1 VGTSY
6 LFALSEHLYDWN
18 LAKVHK
24 LYFYFRQ
31 WRSGGEESFHALS
44 RKAMN
49 WDEIFANDVIIVNV
63 GIGNPVTIGYG
74 FIEAA
79 LAEIKKREDEAT
91 SRAKPRSPT
100 PFKG

>member
-1 VGTSY
+1 M
-6 LFALSEHLYDWN
+6 
-18 LAKVHK
+18 HK

-31 WRSGGEESFHALS
+31 WRSGGEESFHSLS

-49 WDEIFANDVIIVNV
+49 WDQVFSNEIIIVNV

-79 LAEIKKREDEAT
+79 LAEIRQRDEA
-91 SRAKPRSPT
+91 SSAKAQQRIQVFS
-100 PFKG
+100 KR